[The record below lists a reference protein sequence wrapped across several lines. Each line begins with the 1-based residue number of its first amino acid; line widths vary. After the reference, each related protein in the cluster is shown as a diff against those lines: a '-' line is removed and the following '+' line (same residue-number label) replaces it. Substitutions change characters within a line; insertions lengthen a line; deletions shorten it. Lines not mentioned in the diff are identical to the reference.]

1 MKWVRWIVLL
11 GVGAAMLAG
20 LVVLSGLV
28 PVTASSGHF
37 PITAW
42 GLELAME
49 RSVATNSLGI
59 EPPPLANEALVMQG
73 AAHFESGCAWC
84 HGQPQSAPGR
94 IVTHMTPHPSDLNEE
109 LEKWSDS
116 QLFYIVRHGVKFTG
130 MPAWPAQQRSD
141 EVWSIVA
148 FLKRYNDLT
157 IDQYHELAGINETNK
172 ARQQLRRGADIPE
185 VVVQRCV
192 ACHGIDGQGRTAF
205 PSLAGQRPTYLMEAL
220 ASYRSGQ
227 RPSGTMGPIADH
239 LSDAQITDI
248 ADYFARQS
256 PKEPSLNS
264 DAGQQQAALDLVQRG
279 DAHKRAGACQACHPI
294 DRKALSP
301 AVSPAEHYPLLNGQR
316 VDYLVGQLHLF
327 RAHRRGGGARHHIMH
342 NMVEELDDEQIRM
355 LARFYASR

>member
-205 PSLAGQRPTYLMEAL
+205 PSLAGQRPTYLMEAWPVTV
-220 ASYRSGQ
+220 RG
-227 RPSGTMGPIADH
+227 
-239 LSDAQITDI
+239 SD
-248 ADYFARQS
+248 
-256 PKEPSLNS
+256 
-264 DAGQQQAALDLVQRG
+264 QAAPWDQLRIIYRMPRSPISPTTSRG
-279 DAHKRAGACQACHPI
+279 RA
-294 DRKALSP
+294 RKS
-301 AVSPAEHYPLLNGQR
+301 
-316 VDYLVGQLHLF
+316 
-327 RAHRRGGGARHHIMH
+327 HR
-342 NMVEELDDEQIRM
+342 
-355 LARFYASR
+355 